1 MNELLTMS
9 VVEMARRVRGK
20 ELSPVELVE
29 THIKRI
35 QEVNPYVNAVIE
47 RRFERAREEAKFAES
62 RLSQGREGLPP
73 LFGIPCTIKDTYAV
87 KDMRWSVGVWA
98 RKDLVAD
105 WDATAVKRLK
115 DAGAIIL
122 GKTNVPEAAM
132 WCETYNHVYGR
143 TNNPYDLGRGAGGSS
158 GGEGAIIAASGS
170 PFGLGADV
178 GGSIRYPSAF
188 NGIAG
193 HKPSGR
199 MVPGTGHWPPALGAL
214 ANYNSY
220 GPMARRVE
228 DLAYILPLI
237 AGPDGKDNSV
247 QDRPLKSP
255 KEVDASKLK
264 VFYFD
269 YNGQARPDRET
280 VRAIG
285 MAAGAF
291 AGMKTP
297 VEHWRPRGVE
307 QSVDIW
313 QAAMAQNPEPFVSF
327 LGGEGKI
334 DLLKESWRFLTR
346 ESKITLPALATAII
360 EKPGKLLQK
369 RNQEMLELA
378 AGMQQEIEA
387 RLGDNGVLLCP
398 VFSTPA
404 PKHSWIW
411 KDLLGM
417 GYSGLINVL
426 EFPATV
432 IPIYHREDGLP
443 VSIQVV
449 AARWN
454 DHLTLAA
461 AAALEQTFGG
471 WRPIERVK

>member
-1 MNELLTMS
+1 
-9 VVEMARRVRGK
+9 
-20 ELSPVELVE
+20 
-29 THIKRI
+29 
-35 QEVNPYVNAVIE
+35 
-47 RRFERAREEAKFAES
+47 
-62 RLSQGREGLPP
+62 
-73 LFGIPCTIKDTYAV
+73 
-87 KDMRWSVGVWA
+87 
-98 RKDLVAD
+98 
-105 WDATAVKRLK
+105 
-115 DAGAIIL
+115 
-122 GKTNVPEAAM
+122 
-132 WCETYNHVYGR
+132 
-143 TNNPYDLGRGAGGSS
+143 
-158 GGEGAIIAASGS
+158 
-170 PFGLGADV
+170 
-178 GGSIRYPSAF
+178 
-188 NGIAG
+188 
-193 HKPSGR
+193 
-199 MVPGTGHWPPALGAL
+199 
-214 ANYNSY
+214 
-220 GPMARRVE
+220 
-228 DLAYILPLI
+228 
-237 AGPDGKDNSV
+237 
-247 QDRPLKSP
+247 
-255 KEVDASKLK
+255 
-264 VFYFD
+264 
-269 YNGQARPDRET
+269 
-280 VRAIG
+280 
-285 MAAGAF
+285 
-291 AGMKTP
+291 
-297 VEHWRPRGVE
+297 
-307 QSVDIW
+307 VDIW